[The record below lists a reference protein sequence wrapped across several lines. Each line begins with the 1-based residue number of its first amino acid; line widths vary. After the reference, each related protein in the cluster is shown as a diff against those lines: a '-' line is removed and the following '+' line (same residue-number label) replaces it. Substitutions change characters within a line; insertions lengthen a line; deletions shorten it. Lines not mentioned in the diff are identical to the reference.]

1 LGGRAHHR
9 ASELTAAIMLLAD
22 AISPDVSLHRL
33 LTGVQTDWLS
43 LVSLA
48 IELAFVAWY
57 VVSVRRL
64 STRGREWSPRRTA
77 CFVTGTVLVIIAVQ
91 SGLAAYDDQVFWVH
105 VVQHLLL
112 MNFAP
117 IFLALSAPMT
127 LALQASS
134 RRTQGVLLS
143 ILHHPVVEFL
153 THPVVVVVTVYGTML
168 VYFLSPFYNFSLEH
182 PLIHDVT
189 HLHFLVSGA
198 LFWWIVVGRDP
209 SRWRLSFPA
218 KLGFLAAG
226 IPVNAILGVSLTGAT
241 ASIAPHFHSLG
252 DTHVGGSVLWV
263 VGELTSLIAMGIVLY
278 QWMQAE
284 ERVAIRADRR
294 ADADAAI
301 AEAASAAP
309 NGSAGGSPVA

>member
-1 LGGRAHHR
+1 VL
-9 ASELTAAIMLLAD
+9 IAD
-22 AISPDVSLHRL
+22 AISPTVTLHTL
-33 LTGVQTDWLS
+33 LTGWRTDPLS
-43 LVSLA
+43 LVTLA
-48 IELAFVAWY
+48 IELGLAAWY

-64 STRGREWSPRRTA
+64 AARGRDWSRARTVSFLA
-77 CFVTGTVLVIIAVQ
+77 GTVLLIIAAQ

-117 IFLALSAPMT
+117 ILFALSAPVT
-127 LALQASS
+127 LALQASN
-134 RRTQGVLLS
+134 RPTQRVLLG
-143 ILHHPVVEFL
+143 ILHHRVVEYL
-153 THPVVVVVTVYGTML
+153 TNPYVVVAAAYGTML

-182 PLIHDVT
+182 PAVHDLT

-198 LFWWIVVGRDP
+198 LFWWLVVGRDP
-209 SRWRLSFPA
+209 SRWRLSYPA
-218 KLGFLAAG
+218 KLGLLAVG

-278 QWMQAE
+278 QWMQYE
-284 ERVAIRADRR
+284 EREAVRADRR
-294 ADADAAI
+294 DDAATA
-301 AEAASAAP
+301 AEATAATMP
-309 NGSAGGSPVA
+309 SLNGADQAQAK